1 MKKTKVVIA
10 SLLKPIDDTRMSEKF
25 GLSMAETSKY
35 DINIIGF
42 DSKNARS
49 AEHITY
55 HPLKPFNRLSLSR
68 LIQPWKV
75 IKIYIKVKPQILI
88 VNTHE
93 LLIVTSLYKILFGG
107 VFLYDIRENYAKN
120 VRNTKVFPLL
130 IRPMLAGWI
139 RLKEWCSKPLVA
151 HYILA
156 ERIYEKQL
164 PFLSK
169 NITVIENKYAAS
181 RPLPQRQTNNDT
193 IDLVFTGTIADSNGV
208 FEAIDITKTLH
219 ALEPRIRL
227 QIVGYCA
234 LKQDLIRLREEIK
247 DFDFIALNGGDHLVP
262 HAEIIAAIQSA
273 SFGFV
278 LKKPN
283 RGMND
288 EKLLTRIFEY
298 TANQLPI
305 LLLNNPTWVSYCA
318 QFNAAIVVEPK
329 NFSAKQTLQ
338 AMTNSQF
345 YTEGD
350 TSMSLWKSEEPK
362 LIKLLEKLTED
373 NLDTSKKIICRC

>member
-25 GLSMAETSKY
+25 GLSMAQTSKY

-42 DSKNARS
+42 DSKNVRS

-55 HPLKPFNRLSLSR
+55 HPLKPFGRLSMAR
-68 LIQPWKV
+68 FMQPWKV
-75 IKIYIKVKPQILI
+75 LKTYIKVKPHILI

-93 LLIVTSLYKILFGG
+93 LLIVTSLYRILFGG
-107 VFLYDIRENYAKN
+107 IFVYDIRENYAKN
-120 VRNTKVFPLL
+120 VRNTEVFPVLL
-130 IRPMLAGWI
+130 RPILASWI
-139 RLKEWCSKPLVA
+139 RLKEWCSKPLIT

-169 NITVIENKYAAS
+169 NITVIENKHAAS
-181 RPLPQRQTNNDT
+181 RPLSKRQIHANT

-208 FEAIDITKTLH
+208 FEAIDITKALH
-219 ALEPRIRL
+219 KLDARVRL
-227 QIVGYCA
+227 RIVGYCA
-234 LKQDLIRLREEIK
+234 LKQDLIRLKEEIK
-247 DFDFIALNGGDHLVP
+247 DFDFIELNGGDHLVP

-305 LLLNNPTWVSYCA
+305 LLLNNPTWVAYCA

-329 NFSAKQTLQ
+329 NFSAEQTLE
-338 AMTNSQF
+338 AMTNNQF
-345 YTEGD
+345 YTQGD
-350 TSMSLWKSEEPK
+350 TSISLWTSEEQ
-362 LIKLLEKLTED
+362 KLLKL
-373 NLDTSKKIICRC
+373 LAQLS